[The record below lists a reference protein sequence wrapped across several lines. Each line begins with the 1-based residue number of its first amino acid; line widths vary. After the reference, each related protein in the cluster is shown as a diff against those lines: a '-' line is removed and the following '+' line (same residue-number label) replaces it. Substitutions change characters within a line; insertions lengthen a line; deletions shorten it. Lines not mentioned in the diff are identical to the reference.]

1 MDDAG
6 LRPWSRL
13 QPARTRM
20 SRMQV
25 GTCMPIAP
33 PYLAHIHRINIEGRP
48 CPMLSILLVTLSVDR
63 GVLTRLTPCLTTEH
77 ARRYSQHAILQ
88 CCRPNVFREFKGIGD
103 GDKTIATA
111 RLEVKGNYI
120 KDQWC
125 CQFFA
130 SARCLTEGFQMHS
143 IDIEGCSGVA
153 LLAV

>member
-1 MDDAG
+1 MLVDIRSMLSFNAVET
-6 LRPWSRL
+6 L
-13 QPARTRM
+13 QPATAFE
-20 SRMQV
+20 SN
-25 GTCMPIAP
+25 C
-33 PYLAHIHRINIEGRP
+33 
-48 CPMLSILLVTLSVDR
+48 
-63 GVLTRLTPCLTTEH
+63 
-77 ARRYSQHAILQ
+77 
-88 CCRPNVFREFKGIGD
+88 PNVFREFKGIGD

-120 KDQWC
+120 KDQWY